1 MGNKVFE
8 IPSDKI
14 ADYCRR
20 WKITELALFGSA
32 MRDDFNPESD
42 IDVLVTFDTD
52 AHWTLFD
59 MVDMQEELKD
69 IFGRDVDLV
78 SRRGIEL
85 SQNYLRRKEILSS
98 AKVIHVSRQC
108 LFIGFFKMVS
118 MRNIMI
124 HEYEDVDLGNVWDTV
139 QNDLPPLITS
149 LEPLIPKEEA

>member
-1 MGNKVFE
+1 MSRNVFE

-20 WKITELALFGSA
+20 WKIIELALFGSA
-32 MRDDFNPESD
+32 LREDFNPKSD
-42 IDVLVTFDTD
+42 IDVLVTFDKD

-78 SRRGIEL
+78 SRRGVES

-98 AKVIHVSRQC
+98 AKVIHVSR
-108 LFIGFFKMVS
+108 
-118 MRNIMI
+118 
-124 HEYEDVDLGNVWDTV
+124 
-139 QNDLPPLITS
+139 
-149 LEPLIPKEEA
+149 